1 MSFSSSL
8 HHQSL
13 HHHQDHRQDHQHEQ
27 EQYIRALLAQPHGCT
42 TWPALHTYLSHYG
55 IHFPSPEA
63 LRSWYRR
70 RRATIPYPLAQ
81 TPPPSPVSSSPPASP
96 TVSPIPTVSPT
107 VSSLHD
113 AHDCQTSDH
122 LMFPSEDDK
131 ADLTPPIHHV
141 VGDLP
146 LLVLSD
152 CHLPHGEAETYGVIS
167 VFLSKLLNLLNNK
180 FTTSFTDEFS
190 IPSSVTTSSY
200 SFLTHPTPTQN
211 QQRRKVGNGSA
222 HTGAATGELPAP
234 GGIIIAGDLFDN
246 TVLSP
251 YTATVRRLYTVDE
264 EMDRVGLL
272 LHGLRHIAPVH
283 IVMGNHDDRFVKQL
297 GAHMSF
303 AHIIGAA
310 LARGEELARRLS
322 SSRAPVSRG
331 SLRGSSSR
339 VPSQLPYPPV
349 MWEYLRRGVVYP
361 VAVTDRDYLFVNDD
375 VCVAHLSMARGVS
388 AALRMSARA
397 ALRLRR
403 HVLFGH
409 VHRQGAQREDGSAYW
424 GIGIGACV
432 DDMWYGQK
440 YLRDN
445 LLSRGDGSFT
455 QIGYAVLTPQ
465 PDGETWIDVYSVERQ
480 SQEGPRQDEIQRDGG
495 WYDRLVFQKRGDMVT
510 VCDTMIG
517 KRVLV
522 WE

>member
-1 MSFSSSL
+1 M
-8 HHQSL
+8 
-13 HHHQDHRQDHQHEQ
+13 
-27 EQYIRALLAQPHGCT
+27 
-42 TWPALHTYLSHYG
+42 
-55 IHFPSPEA
+55 
-63 LRSWYRR
+63 
-70 RRATIPYPLAQ
+70 
-81 TPPPSPVSSSPPASP
+81 
-96 TVSPIPTVSPT
+96 
-107 VSSLHD
+107 
-113 AHDCQTSDH
+113 
-122 LMFPSEDDK
+122 
-131 ADLTPPIHHV
+131 
-141 VGDLP
+141 
-146 LLVLSD
+146 
-152 CHLPHGEAETYGVIS
+152 
-167 VFLSKLLNLLNNK
+167 
-180 FTTSFTDEFS
+180 
-190 IPSSVTTSSY
+190 
-200 SFLTHPTPTQN
+200 
-211 QQRRKVGNGSA
+211 
-222 HTGAATGELPAP
+222 
-234 GGIIIAGDLFDN
+234 
-246 TVLSP
+246 
-251 YTATVRRLYTVDE
+251 
-264 EMDRVGLL
+264 
-272 LHGLRHIAPVH
+272 
-283 IVMGNHDDRFVKQL
+283 
-297 GAHMSF
+297 
-303 AHIIGAA
+303 
-310 LARGEELARRLS
+310 
-322 SSRAPVSRG
+322 
-331 SLRGSSSR
+331 
-339 VPSQLPYPPV
+339 
-349 MWEYLRRGVVYP
+349 YP

>member
-1 MSFSSSL
+1 
-8 HHQSL
+8 
-13 HHHQDHRQDHQHEQ
+13 
-27 EQYIRALLAQPHGCT
+27 
-42 TWPALHTYLSHYG
+42 
-55 IHFPSPEA
+55 
-63 LRSWYRR
+63 
-70 RRATIPYPLAQ
+70 
-81 TPPPSPVSSSPPASP
+81 
-96 TVSPIPTVSPT
+96 
-107 VSSLHD
+107 
-113 AHDCQTSDH
+113 
-122 LMFPSEDDK
+122 MFPSEGDSV
-131 ADLTPPIHHV
+131 DLTLSIHHV

-146 LLVLSD
+146 MLLLSD

-167 VFLSKLLNLLNNK
+167 VFLSKLLNLVNNK
-180 FTTSFTDEFS
+180 STTSFTNEFS

-200 SFLTHPTPTQN
+200 SFVTRPTPPHN
-211 QQRRKVGNGSA
+211 QQRRTVRNGHAHTGAA
-222 HTGAATGELPAP
+222 HTGAATGAAPGTATGAVPALGLPAL

-310 LARGEELARRLS
+310 LARGEELARQLARQGVSSRMS
-322 SSRAPVSRG
+322 SSRALSSRG
-331 SLRGSSSR
+331 VR
-339 VPSQLPYPPV
+339 LPYPSE

-397 ALRLRR
+397 AQRLRR

-432 DDMWYGQK
+432 GDMWYGQK

-465 PDGETWIDVYSVERQ
+465 PDGETWIDVYRVERQ
-480 SQEGPRQDEIQRDGG
+480 SHEGPRQDEIQRDELQRDKG

-510 VCDTMIG
+510 VCDAMIG

>member
-1 MSFSSSL
+1 V
-8 HHQSL
+8 
-13 HHHQDHRQDHQHEQ
+13 
-27 EQYIRALLAQPHGCT
+27 
-42 TWPALHTYLSHYG
+42 PAL
-55 IHFPSPEA
+55 
-63 LRSWYRR
+63 
-70 RRATIPYPLAQ
+70 
-81 TPPPSPVSSSPPASP
+81 
-96 TVSPIPTVSPT
+96 
-107 VSSLHD
+107 
-113 AHDCQTSDH
+113 
-122 LMFPSEDDK
+122 
-131 ADLTPPIHHV
+131 
-141 VGDLP
+141 
-146 LLVLSD
+146 
-152 CHLPHGEAETYGVIS
+152 
-167 VFLSKLLNLLNNK
+167 
-180 FTTSFTDEFS
+180 
-190 IPSSVTTSSY
+190 
-200 SFLTHPTPTQN
+200 
-211 QQRRKVGNGSA
+211 
-222 HTGAATGELPAP
+222 

-303 AHIIGAA
+303 SHIIGAA
-310 LARGEELARRLS
+310 LARGEELARQLARQGVSSRMS
-322 SSRAPVSRG
+322 SSRGASSRG
-331 SLRGSSSR
+331 VR
-339 VPSQLPYPPV
+339 LPYPSE

-432 DDMWYGQK
+432 GDMWYGQK

-465 PDGETWIDVYSVERQ
+465 TDGETWIDVYRVERQ
-480 SQEGPRQDEIQRDGG
+480 LHEGSRQEGARQDEIQRDEGQRDGG

-510 VCDTMIG
+510 VCDAMIG

>member
-1 MSFSSSL
+1 
-8 HHQSL
+8 
-13 HHHQDHRQDHQHEQ
+13 
-27 EQYIRALLAQPHGCT
+27 
-42 TWPALHTYLSHYG
+42 
-55 IHFPSPEA
+55 
-63 LRSWYRR
+63 
-70 RRATIPYPLAQ
+70 
-81 TPPPSPVSSSPPASP
+81 
-96 TVSPIPTVSPT
+96 
-107 VSSLHD
+107 
-113 AHDCQTSDH
+113 
-122 LMFPSEDDK
+122 MFPSEDDK

-141 VGDLP
+141 VSDLP

-152 CHLPHGEAETYGVIS
+152 CHLPHGEAETYEVIS
-167 VFLSKLLNLLNNK
+167 VFLSKLLNLLNK
-180 FTTSFTDEFS
+180 
-190 IPSSVTTSSY
+190 SSY
-200 SFLTHPTPTQN
+200 SSLTHPTPTHN

-222 HTGAATGELPAP
+222 HTGAATGELPAL

-251 YTATVRRLYTVDE
+251 YTATARRLYTVDE
-264 EMDRVGLL
+264 ELDRVGLL
-272 LHGLRHIAPVH
+272 LHGLRHIAPIH

-303 AHIIGAA
+303 AYMIGAA

-322 SSRAPVSRG
+322 SSRAPLSRG

-339 VPSQLPYPPV
+339 VPSRLPYPPE

-375 VCVAHLSMARGVS
+375 VCVAHLSMARGLS

-480 SQEGPRQDEIQRDGG
+480 SQEGVRQEGSRQDEIQRDGG
-495 WYDRLVFQKRGDMVT
+495 WYDRLVFQKRGDVVT

>member
-1 MSFSSSL
+1 V
-8 HHQSL
+8 
-13 HHHQDHRQDHQHEQ
+13 
-27 EQYIRALLAQPHGCT
+27 
-42 TWPALHTYLSHYG
+42 PALG
-55 IHFPSPEA
+55 
-63 LRSWYRR
+63 
-70 RRATIPYPLAQ
+70 
-81 TPPPSPVSSSPPASP
+81 
-96 TVSPIPTVSPT
+96 
-107 VSSLHD
+107 
-113 AHDCQTSDH
+113 
-122 LMFPSEDDK
+122 
-131 ADLTPPIHHV
+131 
-141 VGDLP
+141 
-146 LLVLSD
+146 
-152 CHLPHGEAETYGVIS
+152 
-167 VFLSKLLNLLNNK
+167 
-180 FTTSFTDEFS
+180 
-190 IPSSVTTSSY
+190 
-200 SFLTHPTPTQN
+200 
-211 QQRRKVGNGSA
+211 
-222 HTGAATGELPAP
+222 LPAL

-310 LARGEELARRLS
+310 LARGEELARQLARQGVSSRMS
-322 SSRAPVSRG
+322 SSRALSSRG
-331 SLRGSSSR
+331 VR
-339 VPSQLPYPPV
+339 LPYPSE

-397 ALRLRR
+397 AQRLRR

-432 DDMWYGQK
+432 GDMWYGQK

-465 PDGETWIDVYSVERQ
+465 PDGETWIDVYRVERQ
-480 SQEGPRQDEIQRDGG
+480 SHEGPRQDEIQRDELQRDKG

-510 VCDTMIG
+510 VCDAMIG